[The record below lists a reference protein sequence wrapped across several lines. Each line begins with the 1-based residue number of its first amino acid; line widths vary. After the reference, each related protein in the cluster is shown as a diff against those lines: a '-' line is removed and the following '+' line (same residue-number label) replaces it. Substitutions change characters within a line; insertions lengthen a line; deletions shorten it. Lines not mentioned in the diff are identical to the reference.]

1 MVTRNF
7 NKQLSL
13 RFRRWSRAGFAIFRS
28 LSNAV
33 SIGQLSFSI
42 ADKSLQKST
51 KSIYSVLLSKNDEL
65 STDDLDELDQT
76 EIQTLKLI
84 QVNISEITTGYAAAC
99 TEKIYLIL

>member
-13 RFRRWSRAGFAIFRS
+13 RFRRWSRVGFAIFSS

-51 KSIYSVLLSKNDEL
+51 KSIYFDLLSTNEEL
-65 STDDLDELDQT
+65 STHDLEDLDQT
-76 EIQTLKLI
+76 ENQSLQLI

-99 TEKIYLIL
+99 AEKLYFNF